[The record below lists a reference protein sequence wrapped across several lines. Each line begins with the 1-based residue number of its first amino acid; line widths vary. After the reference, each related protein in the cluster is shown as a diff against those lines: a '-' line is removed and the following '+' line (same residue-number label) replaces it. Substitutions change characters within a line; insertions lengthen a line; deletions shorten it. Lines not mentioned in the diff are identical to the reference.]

1 MNRKAKNWIILPT
14 FLISLL
20 LLIQL
25 NTTLVYAAAQSND
38 LTLSFTNLADPGA
51 DHYEGWVIV
60 DGSPISTGKFTLSN
74 TGDIVDLESNA
85 IDKFTVEFDLALATD
100 FVLSL
105 EPAGDSDTV
114 PAAIKPLA
122 GKILD
127 NNATLDHNIGVDLTS
142 IGGGYIL
149 ASPTDVNVTDLSGI
163 WFLDPSSGTPV
174 EGLDLPDLSGTD
186 WVYEGWVVLNGTAV
200 TTGTFDNG
208 SMADAFDG
216 YSGTGG
222 GPPFPGEDFIQSAPS
237 GLTFPTDISA
247 STVVISIEPRMDND
261 AGPFQFKPLVGVV
274 PSNAIDHT
282 FYMLDDKTST
292 LAAGMLSISPTTS
305 TTTPFFTFGGLLIT
319 IIAIGIVFK
328 IRRTDN

>member
-1 MNRKAKNWIILPT
+1 MTRRVKNWKILSL
-14 FLISLL
+14 FLIGLL

-25 NTTLVYAAAQSND
+25 NSSLVYAAEQSND
-38 LTLSFTNLADPGA
+38 LTLSFMNLANPGA

-60 DGSPISTGKFTLSN
+60 DGSPMSTGKFTLSN

-85 IDKFTVEFDLALATD
+85 IEKFTVEFDPDLATK

-105 EPAGDSDTV
+105 EPAGDTDSV

-122 GKILD
+122 GTIAD
-127 NNATLDHNIGVDLTS
+127 NNATLAHNIGVDLAS
-142 IGGGYIL
+142 ISGGYIL
-149 ASPTDVNVTDLSGI
+149 ASPTDASVADLSGI
-163 WFLDPSSGTPV
+163 WFLDPSSGTP
-174 EGLDLPDLSGTD
+174 GLALPDLTGSD

-208 SMADAFDG
+208 SMADAYDG

-222 GPPFPGEDFIQSAPS
+222 GPPFPGEDFIQNAPS

-247 STVVISIEPRMDND
+247 STVVISVEPRMDND
-261 AGPFQFKPLVGVV
+261 ASPFQFKPLVDTV
-274 PSNAIDHT
+274 PSSAVNHT

-292 LAAGMLSISPTTS
+292 LPTGMLSISPTAS
-305 TTTPFFTFGGLLIT
+305 APTPFFTFGGLLLTT
-319 IIAIGIVFK
+319 IIIGIVFK
-328 IRRTDN
+328 IRRNPD